1 MATFTLEDLKNEVSK
16 KYAPTV
22 IKNGTDEYVLQ
33 NLLQLPSKKRNQTMD
48 LVETIDSEEE
58 EKSGIDHQVG
68 VFREIIKVVVAN
80 DRGQDLLGLLGDNDA
95 LVIELVSAWMDSS
108 QLGEAEP
115 SSK

>member
-22 IKNGTDEYVLQ
+22 IKNGTDQYVLQ

-68 VFREIIKVVVAN
+68 VFREIIKVVVAD
-80 DRGQDLLGLLGDNDA
+80 DRGQQLLGLLGDNDA

>member
-22 IKNGTDEYVLQ
+22 IKNGTDQYVLQ
-33 NLLQLPSKKRNQTMD
+33 NLLQLPAKKRNQTMD

-68 VFREIIKVVVAN
+68 VFREIIKVVVAD

-108 QLGEAEP
+108 QLGEAER